1 MQKQNK
7 DYGYIQTIIYVIS
20 RNIFGYLMKNK
31 TLEDTTN
38 ELKSLFKNQMLKGTN
53 QNISVFM
60 SDSDSSVL
68 SGSNQGDERDFNK
81 RIDLNE
87 SILDPIKKQDLYALT
102 IIDRFAFWLFQLNLF
117 KGREHLLDSY
127 LE

>member
-1 MQKQNK
+1 
-7 DYGYIQTIIYVIS
+7 
-20 RNIFGYLMKNK
+20 MKNK

-53 QNISVFM
+53 QNIGVFM

-117 KGREHLLDSY
+117 
-127 LE
+127 